1 MKKSAYL
8 IPAVTAVIAQMLVI
22 SFDAIVTVLQNP
34 IMTLIYHFPSVYAK
48 GKIVVPSG
56 LVTSAIMGVFYLIFL
71 LVVIFYNGSHRRVI
85 AGVFLGLTILAF
97 LLCNGASTLY
107 SMLISGHHSLLSSGM
122 YGTAQTVKLSALN
135 NATAIVTL
143 LPSLFT
149 TSMYYISLG
158 RFGMSDPEKYPV
170 TD

>member
-8 IPAVTAVIAQMLVI
+8 IPASIAVVCQMLVI
-22 SFDAIVTVLQNP
+22 SVIAIVTVLQNP
-34 IMTLIYHFPSVYAK
+34 ILTWIYHYPSIYSA
-48 GKIVVPSG
+48 GKMVIPSG
-56 LVTSAIMGVFYLIFL
+56 LITAGIMCFFYLLYLIF
-71 LVVIFYNGSHRRVI
+71 VIFYQGRHRRVI
-85 AGVFLGLTILAF
+85 AGVFLGLTLLTV

-107 SMLISGHHSLLSSGM
+107 PMLISGSHSLLGSGL